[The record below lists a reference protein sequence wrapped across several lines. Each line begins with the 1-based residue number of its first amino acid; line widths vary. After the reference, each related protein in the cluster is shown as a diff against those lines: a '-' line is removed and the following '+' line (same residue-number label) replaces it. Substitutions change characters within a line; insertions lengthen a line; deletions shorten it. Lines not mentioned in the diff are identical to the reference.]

1 MSDGQPA
8 LVSGHYTQPY
18 NEIVRPERV
27 WKITKYF
34 LRRWTPYLSP
44 SEVWLVIGARQLSY
58 FNERRPWFRAYD
70 RTLAEAAG
78 LHVKVFRRTI
88 KKAICE
94 GEGYV
99 SAFLEK
105 TADPQ
110 YRRVDGV
117 TRQTQTRYTVRLDD
131 PLTPG
136 DANALA
142 YWLRRHCPPQITP
155 ESVRALLQAGA
166 GRPQSALRGDNLA
179 PATPEAPDLLAVE
192 DVVTHVFPTVSKDKR
207 WREAADALHTHLVA
221 PELAH
226 FETQYFRRRWLP
238 LLGPGP
244 ALLLSYLR
252 SLCYHNEDSGEV
264 RDEVAL
270 ESGRL
275 EDVFQVSS
283 RTLRRWFARLDEFA
297 AEEQGGIQFV
307 EVLSAVKQSNQKVLT
322 TYRLNLRTP
331 LTAEDLVDY
340 RQALLANGDAPD
352 GVVDG
357 KFPTGQISHGQKVP
371 HSDEGDGQKRVHTE
385 TGRGQKVPHTSKGNG
400 QNVPHGDRGSG
411 QNVPGWKTKEGVYK
425 YYKILVET
433 LGLKTFKDLQEK
445 VPQQEQHT
453 WRWENEEARSSFAAV
468 VAGHS
473 LDILL
478 DRLGVQEPAR
488 TEILSQRPGL
498 EEAVAWTLYALQQDS
513 LERPVSYVISRLCR
527 DDPPPLD
534 YLQIA
539 SLSWEQWRVYAWAW
553 HMRGP
558 LQRDF
563 ERFSS
568 LPLFAQWGEI
578 YAGLPL
584 DDLPFEVG
592 YGLDALDQ
600 HFAPASSLHNDDADR
615 AEFDAAHEAQWR
627 AVLDEL
633 ALQMTRAT
641 FDAWLR
647 DARLAAV
654 EGDAYV
660 VAVSRPE
667 AGAWLE
673 NRLQDTI
680 ERTVRAVTDGQV
692 RTVRFVVN
700 GS

>member
-1 MSDGQPA
+1 MTDGQPA
-8 LVSGHYTQPY
+8 LISGVYTQPY

-34 LRRWTPYLSP
+34 LRRWTPYLSA

-88 KKAICE
+88 KKAICD
-94 GEGYV
+94 GEGNI
-99 SAFLEK
+99 SAFLQK
-105 TADPQ
+105 TKDPH

-117 TRQTQTRYTVRLDD
+117 TRQSQTQYNIRLDD

-142 YWLRRHCPPQITP
+142 YWLRRHCPPQISP
-155 ESVRALLQAGA
+155 KSVRALLQEAA
-166 GRPQSALRGDNLA
+166 GRPQSDLRASSVA
-179 PATPEAPDLLAVE
+179 PVPAEAPDLLAVK
-192 DVVTHVFPTVSKDKR
+192 DVVAHVYPMVGNDKA

-226 FETQYFRRRWLP
+226 FETQYFRRRWVP

-252 SLCYHNEDSGEV
+252 SLCYLNEDSGEV

-275 EDVFQVSS
+275 EDVFQISS
-283 RTLRRWFARLDEFA
+283 RTLRRWFAKLDEFT
-297 AEEQGGIQFV
+297 AEEQGGAHFV
-307 EVLSAVKQSNQKVLT
+307 NVLSAVKQSNQKVLT
-322 TYRLNLRTP
+322 TYRINLRTP

-340 RQALLANGDAPD
+340 RQTLLANGHALT
-352 GVVDG
+352 GVADE
-357 KFPTGQISHGQKVP
+357 KFPTGQTGRGQIVPHIDVGGGHKAVHTTKGTGQKVPDTSEGNGQKVP
-371 HSDEGDGQKRVHTE
+371 H
-385 TGRGQKVPHTSKGNG
+385 GNG
-400 QNVPHGDRGSG
+400 GGG
-411 QNVPGWKTKEGVYK
+411 QNVPGWETEEGSYK
-425 YYKILVET
+425 YYKILAET
-433 LGLKTFKDLQEK
+433 IGLNTVQDLRQK
-445 VPQQEQHT
+445 VPEQEQHV
-453 WRWENEEARSSFAAV
+453 WCWENGQARSSFAAV

-473 LDILL
+473 LHVLL
-478 DRLGVQEPAR
+478 DRIGVQEPAR
-488 TEILSQRPGL
+488 GEILSRRPSL
-498 EEAVAWTLYALQQDS
+498 EEAVAWVLYALQQDG
-513 LERPVSYVISRLCR
+513 LERPVSYVISRLCGN
-527 DDPPPLD
+527 DPPPLD
-534 YLQIA
+534 YLQMA

-553 HMRGP
+553 HAQS
-558 LQRDF
+558 LSQTAF

-568 LPLFAQWGEI
+568 LPLFTQWGEI
-578 YAGLPL
+578 YATLPL

-592 YGLDALDQ
+592 RGLTALDDQSPRAGPQPHDDGSVDLDAT
-600 HFAPASSLHNDDADR
+600 HV
-615 AEFDAAHEAQWR
+615 AQWR
-627 AVLDEL
+627 AVLEEL
-633 ALQMTRAT
+633 SLQMTRAT

-667 AGAWLE
+667 AGAWLQ

-680 ERTVRAVTDGQV
+680 ERTVRAVTGGQV